1 MGAHLNGVQAA
12 AIHIL
17 AVVGAAGHGAVDG
30 AVGGALAAVVGAAA
44 LFVIAQCGFLPNKK
58 VRSGAESVAFRLPDL
73 SVSARIGNMQLKIFE
88 IVRLFAS
95 FYIPKI
101 ADASAK

>member
-1 MGAHLNGVQAA
+1 MGAHLNGVQTA

-17 AVVGAAGHGAVDG
+17 AVMGAAGHGAVDG

-44 LFVIAQCGFLPNKK
+44 LFVIAPCGFLPKKK
-58 VRSGAESVAFRLPDL
+58 VRSGAESLAFHLPDP
-73 SVSARIGNMQLKIFE
+73 SVSVKYGSMQLKIFE

-95 FYIPKI
+95 FYIPSI